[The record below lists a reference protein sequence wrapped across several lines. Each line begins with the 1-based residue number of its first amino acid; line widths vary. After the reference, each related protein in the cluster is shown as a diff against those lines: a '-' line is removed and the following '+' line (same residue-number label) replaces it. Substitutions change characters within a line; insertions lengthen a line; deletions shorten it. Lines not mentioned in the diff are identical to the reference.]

1 LGRFATIICPL
12 ISNHIKGEKKAMREV
27 YLIEGKRTPQAKA
40 GLDLKDVPVPYLGS
54 NLVRNIMDNT
64 IIPNDAIDDVIFGN
78 TGAPPKFP
86 NIGRVIALEGGL
98 DKNTRGV
105 TVHRNCASGME
116 AMGQGWLNI
125 ASGRSDLIFAGGV
138 ESMSQMP
145 LIYGRQ
151 MTELFIKL
159 MKAKTIPEKL
169 KVLSSFRVP
178 YLSPVVAIEVGLT
191 DPFCG
196 LNMGETA
203 EVLAREFNISR
214 EEQDEFANSSHM
226 RAVAAQTEGRFDA
239 EIVGV
244 KTGKKLDR
252 ILSQDVGPR
261 SNSSVEGLA
270 KMRPYFEKKSGT
282 VTVGNSCPITDGG
295 SVFLMASEEA
305 VKKYNLTPMAR
316 MIDYHFDGLEPERMG
331 MGPLRAMNGVL
342 EKTDMSLDQM
352 DLVEINEAFA
362 AQVIAVRMACKDKTL
377 AARFGVDRALGEIP
391 DEKLNVNGGGVALG
405 HPVGSSGSRI
415 VVTLAHELK
424 RRNKKYGI
432 ASLCIGGGQGGAVI
446 IENLA

>member
-1 LGRFATIICPL
+1 MNWGVLPLLWATFNTRRK
-12 ISNHIKGEKKAMREV
+12 SAMREV
-27 YLIEGKRTPQAKA
+27 YLIDGKRAPQAKS

-54 NLVRNIMDNT
+54 NLIRNIMDET
-64 IIPNDAIDDVIFGN
+64 IIPNDVIDEVIFGN
-78 TGAPPKFP
+78 TGAPPKYP
-86 NIGRVIALEGGL
+86 NIGRVIALEAGL
-98 DKNTRGV
+98 NKKTSGV

-125 ASGRSDLIFAGGV
+125 ASGRSELVFAGGV

-159 MKAKTIPEKL
+159 MKARTVSEKL
-169 KVLSSFRVP
+169 KALSSFRIP

-196 LNMGETA
+196 LNMGQTA
-203 EVLAREFNISR
+203 EVLAREFGITR
-214 EEQDEFANSSHM
+214 EQQDEFANRSHM
-226 RAVAAQTEGRFDA
+226 RAVSAQTEGRFDD
-239 EIVGV
+239 EIVPV
-244 KTGKKLDR
+244 KVGKKLDR
-252 ILSQDVGPR
+252 MLDQDIGPR

-270 KMRPYFEKKSGT
+270 KMKPYFEKKSGT
-282 VTVGNSCPITDGG
+282 VTIGNSCPITDGG

-316 MIDYHFDGLEPERMG
+316 MIDYHFAGLEPERMG
-331 MGPLRAMNGVL
+331 MGPLRAMDGVL
-342 EKTDMSLDQM
+342 KKTNLNLDQM
-352 DLVEINEAFA
+352 DLIEINEAFA
-362 AQVIAVRMACKDKTL
+362 AQIIAVRMAAKDKSL
-377 AARFGVDRALGEIP
+377 AAKFDVNRALGEIH
-391 DEKLNVNGGGVALG
+391 DEKFNVNGGGIALG

-424 RRNKKYGI
+424 RRKAKYGV
-432 ASLCIGGGQGGAVI
+432 ASLCIGGGQGGAVV
-446 IENLA
+446 IENLEK